1 MRFGYNKM
9 PLESGHGEMAEWSN
23 AADSKS
29 VIGLALSGVRIPL
42 SPPGKCYRVRFLIKI
57 KEELRRSRILTAI
70 VAIIAILGPEI
81 SAKTPNKYMITAA
94 IIPLTAS
101 MIDCMVAR

>member
-9 PLESGHGEMAEWSN
+9 LLESGHGEMAEWSN

-42 SPPGKCYRVRFLIKI
+42 SPPNCVKKKYPVNIF
-57 KEELRRSRILTAI
+57 
-70 VAIIAILGPEI
+70 
-81 SAKTPNKYMITAA
+81 SAQSNETQ
-94 IIPLTAS
+94 
-101 MIDCMVAR
+101 